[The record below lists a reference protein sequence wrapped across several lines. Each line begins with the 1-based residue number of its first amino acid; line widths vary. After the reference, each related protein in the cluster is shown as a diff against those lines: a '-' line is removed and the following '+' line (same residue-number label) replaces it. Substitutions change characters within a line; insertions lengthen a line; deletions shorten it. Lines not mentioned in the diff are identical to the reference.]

1 MNKIAIE
8 SVHTQSFLFRINAL
22 QTNTERLG
30 NAIDQELAVLAL
42 VTSLASF
49 SLLFIALP
57 SLKLITSSRTEGQ
70 RTERVAETLL
80 GIVGGVLSL
89 LALIKLFLEFQNMD
103 VPLLNCGSTC
113 FFNWKTLST
122 KIIMGTKRNLL
133 RMEKIYLDMKNFS
146 VLINQELIEREDW
159 SMYVHV
165 ARGSNVRH
173 LAMSA
178 TKIVLEWTKAIT
190 FIITVVFILLVF
202 GLEKGLKNYS
212 PGVPYLVVTGVYY
225 ILSEKVFVDL
235 ICKIVDMMK
244 FECFESMESL
254 YLPLIL
260 KGIQIILSFIFTI
273 ICFLL
278 GHIRITFLSCFT
290 NLRVRY
296 MELDN
301 NHWQPLVCELVRL
314 MQFRSANKEEIME
327 LDDVC
332 AICLQPMK
340 TARITPCRHFFHAD
354 CLRRCLKQ
362 ATNQSCPICKQDL
375 SSFVN

>member
-1 MNKIAIE
+1 MKIFL
-8 SVHTQSFLFRINAL
+8 QS
-22 QTNTERLG
+22 
-30 NAIDQELAVLAL
+30 
-42 VTSLASF
+42 
-49 SLLFIALP
+49 
-57 SLKLITSSRTEGQ
+57 
-70 RTERVAETLL
+70 
-80 GIVGGVLSL
+80 
-89 LALIKLFLEFQNMD
+89 
-103 VPLLNCGSTC
+103 
-113 FFNWKTLST
+113 
-122 KIIMGTKRNLL
+122 
-133 RMEKIYLDMKNFS
+133 
-146 VLINQELIEREDW
+146 LINQLVFFCLCERAFMLHQPVVSFYTLMFFNVIAYCVSYIKELIEREDW